1 MSIEAL
7 KLTLEALQDYV
18 DEYGPW
24 SDDSGAQYVLRVG
37 KEALAQPEQEPEFIK
52 HEVESAEDW
61 SEWVCPNPHKYLMKC
76 CDCGLVH
83 EAQFGVVRYKSE
95 DEREAC
101 DFVDDPNLQAVFRMR
116 RSEQWS
122 PEDTAHRAGGMP
134 MAQPEQREPTKQEH
148 NILMGA
154 LKRSGKV
161 VAQPKQEQGEPVAVV
176 TGVYGGRFIVEPTNS
191 TMVLPVNMALYAHP
205 QPRKPLTHAQM
216 KKIWYAMQNIM
227 GWYSF
232 QEIARAIEAAHN
244 IKE

>member
-83 EAQFGVVRYKSE
+83 EAQCGVVRYKSE

-134 MAQPEQREPTKQEH
+134 MAQP
-148 NILMGA
+148 
-154 LKRSGKV
+154 
-161 VAQPKQEQGEPVAVV
+161 KQEQGEPVAVV
-176 TGVYGGRFIVEPTNS
+176 TGVYGGRFTYAPIKASVI
-191 TMVLPVNMALYAHP
+191 LPVGMALYTRP
-205 QPRKPLTHAQM
+205 QPRTWVGLTDEEH
-216 KKIWYAMQNIM
+216 N
-227 GWYSF
+227 
-232 QEIARAIEAAHN
+232 EIAIESGCMSADWVFYGAAVERKL
-244 IKE
+244 KEKNT